1 MHFARCSGGAGSA
14 GADGV
19 IPIILG
25 LLSRAIVVLSGTALA
40 TFALLWHAPGDPALA
55 IALARYDSLVTTEI
69 VDLVRAEAGLDTG
82 FWPAFQ
88 AWVGPLL
95 VGDFGHSSVTK
106 RAVLPDLLSAIS
118 YTVPLALAG
127 LAIGLII
134 SIPLAIIAARKP
146 GGLLDRIAVAAASLG
161 TAIPA
166 YWLGLLLIL
175 LFAVKLAWLP
185 AMGARTPVHVVLPA
199 LTLGLGIAASLTRII
214 RSGIL
219 EAHAQPFLPAV
230 RRRGVS
236 QRLIGRDHI
245 VPHAA
250 IPVITV
256 LGLEL
261 AFLLE
266 GAVMV
271 EVIFAR
277 PGLGSFLVNAIE
289 ARDFPKVQAVV
300 ILTALLFVTVNLLI
314 DLIYR
319 LIDPRI
325 GERHA

>member
-1 MHFARCSGGAGSA
+1 MIPLIASLLLRAMAVLTGA
-14 GADGV
+14 
-19 IPIILG
+19 
-25 LLSRAIVVLSGTALA
+25 ALA

-55 IALARYDSLVTTEI
+55 IALARYDTVVAADVLE
-69 VDLVRAEAGLDTG
+69 LVRAEAGLNAG
-82 FWPAFQ
+82 FWPAFRG
-88 AWVGPLL
+88 WVGPLL
-95 VGDFGHSSVTK
+95 VGDFGQSSVTG
-106 RAVLPDLLSAIS
+106 RDVGPDLLTAIS
-118 YTVPLALAG
+118 YTAPLALAG
-127 LAIGLII
+127 LCVGLFIAV
-134 SIPLAIIAARKP
+134 PLALVATRRP
-146 GGLLDRIAVAAASLG
+146 GRWIDRGAVALASIG
-161 TAIPA
+161 AAIPA

-175 LFAVKLAWLP
+175 LFAVHLGWLP
-185 AMGARTPVHVVLPA
+185 AMGARTPAHIILPA
-199 LTLGLGIAASLTRII
+199 LTLGLGVAASLTRIL

-219 EAHAQPFLPAV
+219 EARDQPFLPAV
-230 RRRGVS
+230 ERRSVAPRD
-236 QRLIGRDHI
+236 IERDHV

-250 IPVITV
+250 IPVVTV

-300 ILTALLFVTVNLLI
+300 IFAALLFVTVNLVI

-319 LIDPRI
+319 VIDPRI
-325 GERHA
+325 GERDA